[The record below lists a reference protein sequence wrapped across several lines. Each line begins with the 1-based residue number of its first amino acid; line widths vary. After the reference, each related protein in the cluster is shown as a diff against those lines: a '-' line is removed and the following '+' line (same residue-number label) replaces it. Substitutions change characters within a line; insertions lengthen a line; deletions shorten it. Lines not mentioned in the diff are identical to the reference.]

1 MTYKIEIA
9 DSAYEDLEKIKKSHK
24 AEVLRNKIKDKVKL
38 LQDDP
43 RHNSLN
49 SHKYLSLSK
58 RYGVKIF
65 GIYIENKTPGAY
77 RLFWHYHGKDVIRIV
92 AITPHL

>member
-1 MTYKIEIA
+1 MV
-9 DSAYEDLEKIKKSHK
+9 DSAYGDLEQIKKSHK
-24 AEVLRNKIKDKVKL
+24 AKILRKKIKDKMKL
-38 LQDDP
+38 LQENP

-49 SHKYLSLSK
+49 SHEYLSLSK

-65 GIYIENKTPGAY
+65 GIYIENNTPGAY
-77 RLFWHYHGKDVIRIV
+77 RLFWHYYGQDVIRIV

>member
-1 MTYKIEIA
+1 MIYKIEIA
-9 DSAYEDLEKIKKSHK
+9 DLAFEDLEKIKKSHK
-24 AEVLRNKIKDKVKL
+24 AEILRKKIKNKIEL
-38 LQDDP
+38 LGQNP
-43 RHNSLN
+43 KHNSLN
-49 SHKYLSLSK
+49 SHEYTSLSK

-77 RLFWHYHGKDVIRIV
+77 RLFWHYHGNNIIRIV